1 MLIIKKKN
9 YNEETRDL
17 HWSKPNSKSI
27 YDRQSICRF
36 IPNFD
41 EIFILDEIVL
51 EKKKDLLDESWKC
64 IFY

>member
-1 MLIIKKKN
+1 MLIIKKKII
-9 YNEETRDL
+9 TRRPRDL

-51 EKKKDLLDESWKC
+51 EKKKRF
-64 IFY
+64 IR